1 MSLQHRYMWRMGHG
15 DGLYEGDRRES
26 EERIV
31 TRFLIKMRVAE
42 ARGRMHRCTDVGLP
56 DLLIRVLGQVSAK
69 SCPLQAVAADVS
81 LATPVEVKGDTA
93 LLQAL

>member
-1 MSLQHRYMWRMGHG
+1 MSLQHRYMWNMGQGDSLHEG
-15 DGLYEGDRRES
+15 DGQES

-31 TRFLIKMRVAE
+31 MRFPVKMQVTDTG
-42 ARGRMHRCTDVGLP
+42 GRMHRCTDVGLP

-69 SCPLQAVAADVS
+69 SCPAQAFATDVS
-81 LATPVEVKGDTA
+81 LATPMEVNRDTA